1 MSYMYLVLQ
10 SETEGDDDLLL
21 LEVPVDWGDGQF
33 VATGPAVPRVAPDS
47 DLHSM
52 LHGHE
57 DDGLPMDTV
66 PLPEGW
72 RLASKHWQPGRYVPS
87 SKEVRSHSVR
97 EAVSRMLRRGLI
109 TPEVANQ
116 ILEDNDA

>member
-10 SETEGDDDLLL
+10 PDHGGSDDLLL
-21 LEVPVDWGDGQF
+21 LEVPVDWADGRF
-33 VATGPAVPRVAPDS
+33 VATGPAVPRAVPDS

-57 DDGLPMDTV
+57 DDGLPMDAV

-87 SKEVRSHSVR
+87 SKEVRSHAVR
-97 EAVSRMLRRGLI
+97 EAVRHLLGRGLI
-109 TPEVANQ
+109 TQAFANQ